1 MAEILYWLLPS
12 NKGMV
17 LHTEITLGYS
27 ENLMTL
33 DDVPVLAL
41 RALPEIL
48 QSGSISAAARNLG
61 VSQPAVSKSIA
72 QLEDHLGVEMLRRGK
87 MPLLLTDEGMALAR
101 YVERD
106 VLLRKQ
112 VLDDVAAA
120 RRLRKG
126 IVRIGS
132 FGASASTH
140 LLPRLIAD
148 LRRLHS
154 GIEVE
159 IHEVPDLDVL
169 AALRAGTVD
178 VGVVVDPADD
188 LETVAAGTDKLVA
201 LVSDAHPLAGKTCVD
216 PVELAAQPFI
226 MTKGGSEPM
235 VRAWF
240 AHGEQVPE
248 IRHTVQQITSILAL
262 VRIGLGVSIIAERAL
277 PETHANV
284 CVIPLSP
291 NAPRS
296 VYFARMR
303 GGVRSAAV
311 GALWNIVEQS
321 DF

>member
-1 MAEILYWLLPS
+1 
-12 NKGMV
+12 
-17 LHTEITLGYS
+17 
-27 ENLMTL
+27 MTL

-41 RALPEIL
+41 RALPEIV
-48 QSGSISAAARNLG
+48 QSGSISAAARKLG
-61 VSQPAVSKSIA
+61 VSQPAVSKAIA
-72 QLEDHLGVEMLRRGK
+72 QLEDHLGIAVLRRGR
-87 MPLLLTDEGMALAR
+87 MPLLLTEEGMALAR

-112 VLDDVAAA
+112 AFDDVSNA

-148 LRRLHS
+148 LRRVHS

-188 LETVAAGTDKLVA
+188 LETVPAGTDKLVA
-201 LVSDAHPLAGKTCVD
+201 LVSDAHPLAGKPFVS
-216 PVELAAQPFI
+216 PEELAAQHFI
-226 MTKGGSEPM
+226 MTKGGSEPL

-240 AHGEQVPE
+240 AQGDQVPD
-248 IRHTVQQITSILAL
+248 IRHTVQQITSILSL
-262 VRIGLGVSIIAERAL
+262 VRIGLGVSVIAERAL

-284 CVIPLSP
+284 CVIPLTP
-291 NAPRS
+291 NAPRA

-303 GGVRSAAV
+303 GDVRSAAV
-311 GALWNIVEQS
+311 GALWDVVEKR
-321 DF
+321 DC